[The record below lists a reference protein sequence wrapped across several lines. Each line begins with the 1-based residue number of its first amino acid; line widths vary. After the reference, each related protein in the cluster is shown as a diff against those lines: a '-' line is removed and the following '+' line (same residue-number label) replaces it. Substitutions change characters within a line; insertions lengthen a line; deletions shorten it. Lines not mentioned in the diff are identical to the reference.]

1 MTMLALN
8 TAVEEEDTELQMLR
22 AIGHEIDSIYDDI
35 SAELGDSH
43 DSIKL
48 SDAIDE
54 LLSDDLW
61 LKSLS

>member
-1 MTMLALN
+1 MLTLN
-8 TAVEEEDTELQMLR
+8 TAVDEEDTEMQMLR
-22 AIGHEIDSIYDDI
+22 AIGHEIDSIYEEM
-35 SAELGDSH
+35 SATLGESRE
-43 DSIKL
+43 SIHL